1 MKLRRW
7 FRDCPA
13 AIFLLD
19 RFVAVGKSSC
29 VLSLSS
35 SPRRSSVDIVE
46 SVSSTEVCC
55 AVAVRDD
62 EGEVTP
68 MAPGSIIDD
77 SGVSAAS
84 ECPGAS
90 VGLRAFK
97 AVIVIR
103 LKLFHSSSSSFEKYC
118 TVESLPLHQ

>member
-19 RFVAVGKSSC
+19 RFVAVGNSSC
-29 VLSLSS
+29 VLSSSS
-35 SPRRSSVDIVE
+35 SPRMSSVDIVE

-55 AVAVRDD
+55 AVAVRND
-62 EGEVTP
+62 EGEVTL

-84 ECPGAS
+84 ECPG

-103 LKLFHSSSSSFEKYC
+103 LKLFLSSSSSFEKYC

>member
-35 SPRRSSVDIVE
+35 SPRMSSVDIVE

-68 MAPGSIIDD
+68 MAPGSITDD
-77 SGVSAAS
+77 SGVPVSAAS
-84 ECPGAS
+84 ECPG

-118 TVESLPLHQ
+118 TVESLPLH

>member
-19 RFVAVGKSSC
+19 RFVAIGRSSC
-29 VLSLSS
+29 VLSSSS
-35 SPRRSSVDIVE
+35 SPRMSSVDIVE

-68 MAPGSIIDD
+68 MAPGSITDD

-84 ECPGAS
+84 ECPG
-90 VGLRAFK
+90 VRLLVFK
-97 AVIVIR
+97 
-103 LKLFHSSSSSFEKYC
+103 
-118 TVESLPLHQ
+118 LPM

>member
-19 RFVAVGKSSC
+19 RFVAVGNSSC
-29 VLSLSS
+29 VLSSSS
-35 SPRRSSVDIVE
+35 SPRMSSVDIVE

-68 MAPGSIIDD
+68 MAPGSIIEGVGCVRM
-77 SGVSAAS
+77 SGSWA
-84 ECPGAS
+84 
-90 VGLRAFK
+90 
-97 AVIVIR
+97 
-103 LKLFHSSSSSFEKYC
+103 
-118 TVESLPLHQ
+118 TSL

>member
-1 MKLRRW
+1 M
-7 FRDCPA
+7 
-13 AIFLLD
+13 
-19 RFVAVGKSSC
+19 
-29 VLSLSS
+29 
-35 SPRRSSVDIVE
+35 SSVDIVE

-84 ECPGAS
+84 ECPG